1 MKILALDDEENALKL
16 LSNAI
21 RKCLP
26 SSEIY
31 CFQEASE
38 ALEFAKNNHIDVAY
52 LDIEM
57 RTINGISFAKKLE
70 VLNNNVNIIFVT
82 GYSQYTL
89 DAFELYASDYIL
101 KPVTSKKIQ
110 KSLDNLRK
118 PVIEKSHIRVQTFG
132 NFDVFVN
139 NVSVSFKRK
148 KAKECLAYLVD
159 KHGSGATK
167 KEIAAVVLDMD
178 LYDERGQDLT
188 SKILLELERAL
199 KAANAKQMLV
209 KKHNYYAVDVST
221 FDCDLYDYEKGDV
234 KAINSFHGEYMSQYS
249 WAEYSLIFL
258 NK

>member
-1 MKILALDDEENALKL
+1 M
-16 LSNAI
+16 
-21 RKCLP
+21 
-26 SSEIY
+26 
-31 CFQEASE
+31 
-38 ALEFAKNNHIDVAY
+38 
-52 LDIEM
+52 
-57 RTINGISFAKKLE
+57 
-70 VLNNNVNIIFVT
+70 NNNLNVIFVT

-199 KAANAKQMLV
+199 KAVNAKQMLV
-209 KKHNYYAVDVST
+209 KKHNYYAVDIST

-258 NK
+258 NNQPYNLLAYTPNETINVDAVKLLAKYLVNNNIKSAFSLNISLFFVLEFLYV